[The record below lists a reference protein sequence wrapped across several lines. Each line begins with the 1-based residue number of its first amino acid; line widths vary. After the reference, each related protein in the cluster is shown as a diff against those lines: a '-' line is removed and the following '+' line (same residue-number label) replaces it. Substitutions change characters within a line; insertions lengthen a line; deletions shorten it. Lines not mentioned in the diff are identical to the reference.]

1 MTTLMIELS
10 PDLYRKLEKAAA
22 QEAKKPAEWNQ
33 ALLEERLAA
42 MPAEEGERER
52 ARRALREAGLLGELS
67 PGLQRLIRPEVR
79 HEDVEAALAQA
90 GGQPLSEIILAQRGP
105 KM

>member
-22 QEAKKPAEWNQ
+22 QEAKQPAEWTRS
-33 ALLEERLAA
+33 LLEERLAA

-52 ARRALREAGLLGELS
+52 ARRALREAGLLGALS

-79 HEDVEAALAQA
+79 HEDVEAALART